1 MGVMTAIAIGSTLV
15 AGYSAYKAN
24 QQAKGM
30 QAMSEQQYNEVQA
43 QKAEQ
48 DKKLEAQ
55 KEKYRQF
62 KFKNP
67 YATVKNMYAGLEN
80 VYEDLRVGTQ
90 AAEFQMEQGTQQR
103 ANVLQGLR
111 GAAGGSGIAGL
122 AQALANQGALQA
134 RQISTNLEQQELRN
148 EAMRAQG
155 QMQLQQMEA
164 QGATAADMARRGGE
178 AMVQEAE
185 ASRQSTLLGIEYGGS
200 TGANA
205 AVQQAMSNQMSAMAS
220 QMSAWSDMS
229 SSFMNIGTTAA
240 GEVDWSKFGK
250 KPQESDRKLKKN
262 INLIGKSPSG
272 LNIYSFEYK
281 NSKYGEGLF
290 QGVMSDEVPR
300 EVVETK
306 NGYDIVDYN
315 MLDVEFKQI

>member
-1 MGVMTAIAIGSTLV
+1 MGAELIIMGVSAAVS
-15 AGYSAYKAN
+15 GYSAYKA
-24 QQAKGM
+24 QQHAKGM
-30 QAMSEQQYNEVQA
+30 QAMSEDQYAEAQA
-43 QKAEQ
+43 EKKEQ

-90 AAEFQMEQGTQQR
+90 AAEFQMEQGAQQR

-185 ASRQSTLLGIEYGGS
+185 AARQSTLLGIEYGGA
-200 TGANA
+200 TGTNA

-220 QMSAWSDMS
+220 QMSAWSDIS
-229 SSFMNIGTTAA
+229 SSFMQTGITAA
-240 GEVDWSKFGK
+240 GEVPAEDWKKLGEKFK
-250 KPQESDRKLKKN
+250 
-262 INLIGKSPSG
+262 
-272 LNIYSFEYK
+272 
-281 NSKYGEGLF
+281 
-290 QGVMSDEVPR
+290 
-300 EVVETK
+300 
-306 NGYDIVDYN
+306 
-315 MLDVEFKQI
+315 

>member
-1 MGVMTAIAIGSTLV
+1 MPAATTIAIGSALIG
-15 AGYSAYKAN
+15 GYGAYKAN

-30 QAMSEQQYNEVQA
+30 QAMTRQQYAEAQA

-67 YATVKNMYAGLEN
+67 YATVENMYAGLEN

-90 AAEFQMEQGTQQR
+90 AAEFQMEQGMQQR

-134 RQISTNLEQQELRN
+134 RQISANLEQQELRN

-185 ASRQSTLLGIEYGGS
+185 ASRQSTLLGIEYGGA

-205 AVQQAMSNQMSAMAS
+205 AVQQAASNQMSAMAS
-220 QMSAWSDMS
+220 QMQAWNDMS
-229 SSFMNIGTTAA
+229 STFLNVGTTAA
-240 GEVDWSKFGK
+240 GQATPEDWSKVG
-250 KPQESDRKLKKN
+250 EKLK
-262 INLIGKSPSG
+262 
-272 LNIYSFEYK
+272 FW
-281 NSKYGEGLF
+281 
-290 QGVMSDEVPR
+290 
-300 EVVETK
+300 
-306 NGYDIVDYN
+306 
-315 MLDVEFKQI
+315 

>member
-15 AGYSAYKAN
+15 TGYSAYKAN

-30 QAMSEQQYNEVQA
+30 QAMSEQQWKEA
-43 QKAEQ
+43 QTAKREQ

-67 YATVKNMYAGLEN
+67 YATIKNMYAGLEN

-90 AAEFQMEQGTQQR
+90 AAEFQMEQGAQQR
-103 ANVLQGLR
+103 ANILQGLR

-185 ASRQSTLLGIEYGGS
+185 ASRQSTLLGIEYGGA

-220 QMSAWSDMS
+220 QMQAWSDMS

-240 GEVDWSKFGK
+240 GEVDWSK
-250 KPQESDRKLKKN
+250 PL
-262 INLIGKSPSG
+262 
-272 LNIYSFEYK
+272 FE
-281 NSKYGEGLF
+281 GG
-290 QGVMSDEVPR
+290 
-300 EVVETK
+300 
-306 NGYDIVDYN
+306 
-315 MLDVEFKQI
+315 